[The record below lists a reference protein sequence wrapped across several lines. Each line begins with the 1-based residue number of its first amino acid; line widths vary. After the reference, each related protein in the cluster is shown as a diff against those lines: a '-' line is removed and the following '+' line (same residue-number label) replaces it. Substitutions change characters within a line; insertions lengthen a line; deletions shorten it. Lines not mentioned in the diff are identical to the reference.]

1 MILTTLFYRY
11 RCGTKT
17 SFIHLFIQQ
26 SSPSAYWHEDVGDA
40 SVKRTSVLF
49 SWHLF
54 SSERYKKIYVL
65 YMYMCV
71 YIYIISVSC
80 NQYEIIKSNTNGW
93 RWGVR
98 DQMHLNSDFSDKSA
112 SYSVK
117 SDSL

>member
-1 MILTTLFYRY
+1 
-11 RCGTKT
+11 
-17 SFIHLFIQQ
+17 
-26 SSPSAYWHEDVGDA
+26 
-40 SVKRTSVLF
+40 
-49 SWHLF
+49 
-54 SSERYKKIYVL
+54 
-65 YMYMCV
+65 MYMCV

-80 NQYEIIKSNTNGW
+80 NQYEIIKSDTNGW

>member
-1 MILTTLFYRY
+1 
-11 RCGTKT
+11 
-17 SFIHLFIQQ
+17 
-26 SSPSAYWHEDVGDA
+26 
-40 SVKRTSVLF
+40 
-49 SWHLF
+49 
-54 SSERYKKIYVL
+54 
-65 YMYMCV
+65 MYMCV